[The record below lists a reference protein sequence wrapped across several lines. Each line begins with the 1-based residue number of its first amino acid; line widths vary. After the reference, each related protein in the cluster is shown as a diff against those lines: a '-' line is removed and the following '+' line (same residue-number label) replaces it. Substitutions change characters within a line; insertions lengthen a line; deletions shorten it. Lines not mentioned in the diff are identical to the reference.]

1 MRPSVPSTLG
11 ALLALAVLSPGS
23 TIAQDHDPFAPV
35 YVVSSRATF
44 DTSLHDLAT
53 PVARRIDGFGKPL
66 VVSRL
71 QAHDLEDASHRIH
84 DRERRCGGY
93 FSFPTLAAAD
103 AFLRQDRSMQAMHA
117 QAAVDYTIDQQDRVE
132 AWMAQVDEPA
142 IRDTILH
149 LSTNWPNRYYQ
160 SAHGND
166 SAEWIHDVW
175 LALGAGRS
183 DVHAEL
189 FRNCL
194 ACGSQPSVIL
204 TIDGTDRPDEIV
216 VLGGHL
222 DSISG
227 AGSGFAMD
235 APGADDNASGIA
247 VLTEA
252 LRIAMA
258 DGWHPQRTIKIMG
271 YAAEEVGLRGSRAIA
286 EQHLALGENVV
297 GVLQLD
303 MTNYTT
309 AGTTLDMRII
319 SDYSSIPLREFIGN
333 LFDTYLAPMGHTR
346 GVSAC
351 GYACS
356 DHASWTATGYP
367 AAFVAE
373 PVLFPVRHTPS
384 DKMPDIGSD
393 AQVSVPF
400 AQLALAF
407 MAELGK
413 TGLAA
418 PTLPFCPAKPDT
430 GTSALPP
437 RTRASTGT
445 SPLPALLPD
454 KSPPWRLP
462 TERVDR
468 R

>member
-44 DTSLHDLAT
+44 DTSLRDLAT

-103 AFLRQDRSMQAMHA
+103 AFLRQDRSMHAMHA
-117 QAAVDYTIDQQDRVE
+117 QAAVDYTIDQQARVE

-194 ACGSQPSVIL
+194 ACGLQPSVIL
-204 TIDGTDRPDEIV
+204 TIEGTDRPDEIV

-227 AGSGFAMD
+227 AGSGLAMD

-319 SDYSSIPLREFIGN
+319 SDYSSIPLREFIGT

-418 PTLPFCPAKPDT
+418 PTLPFCPATPGT
-430 GTSALPP
+430 GTSGLPP
-437 RTRASTGT
+437 RTRASTAT

-454 KSPPWRLP
+454 KSPPWRFP
-462 TERVDR
+462 TERLDR